1 MGCSQVA
8 SSLGDTTRF
17 FTSQET
23 ENGSS
28 ATAPMG
34 LLSVYKVV
42 VFLPRDSKNEI
53 KGPVHLSRLGEVI

>member
-8 SSLGDTTRF
+8 SSLGDTTW
-17 FTSQET
+17 QET